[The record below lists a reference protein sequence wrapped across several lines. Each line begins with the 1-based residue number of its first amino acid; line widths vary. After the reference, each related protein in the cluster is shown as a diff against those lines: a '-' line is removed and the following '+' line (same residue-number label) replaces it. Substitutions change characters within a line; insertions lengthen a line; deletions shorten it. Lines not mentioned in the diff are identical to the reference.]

1 MTKLTHWL
9 IASLLAFAGVASAPA
24 SIRAQ
29 APPQEIGP
37 PAKKEQRK
45 SDEVIRIEG
54 RLSNTDPIDK
64 VRSAEK
70 PPGCF
75 HKVHEFKM
83 TPGKTYVI
91 EMIDPTWKK
100 MDPKN
105 FDPFLRVEDS
115 AGKPLAS
122 DDDSGGNQNAR
133 IIFTPAK
140 EDNYRIIASTCESGR
155 EGPYV
160 LTIRPV
166 PQGMVLEARPGLPL
180 VLGMPTL
187 LGDISVTPLPAWGSN
202 LNMGSP
208 GPDTH
213 GYFEYRF
220 IVENASETEKHRV
233 TLTLPHWQGGH
244 YSGHWGHYLRAL
256 RKTIDL
262 GPNDTALVSLLQ
274 PDLTIPIQYLLEVE
288 IDGRVQDRTIQ
299 VNALTNR
306 GGRSNRFVSGSVRA
320 PAAMILA
327 PAGATYDRLM
337 NNIWRSA
344 VGKPTT
350 PPTGWAGG
358 SSRSGVFTELGPYFN
373 RPYYYFQSHYAQTA
387 PQSLDQWSK
396 HWLGYSSYDGV
407 ALSGADW
414 NTGPPEVQAALAQYV
429 ECGGTL
435 LVLGDA
441 KLPESWQ
448 RVRTTT
454 TIFADFH
461 PGFGQCLMTK
471 EQPEKWAPDDWQLVT
486 KMWDHSLNAWQQIR
500 SPSDANREFP
510 VVEGLAIPV
519 RGLFIAMLVFVV
531 AIGPVNIAW
540 LTRSRRRIWLLWTVP
555 VCSFVTCAALVGYM
569 LLTEGWHGH
578 VRAEGITVLDESSQR
593 AATVGWMGFYCPT
606 TPGGGLHF
614 SPDTELTPHLNIRS
628 SSYSAHQPYAIDWTN
643 GQHLYEGWI
652 TSKVPM
658 HFMMRRN
665 EKRLE
670 RLTVRKNDDGSLAVV
685 NGLGAEIQEL
695 WLADAE
701 GKIHSAGTIRAG
713 AETKL
718 TPTPE
723 RAKNQM
729 AALNN
734 GMGGAGTWAA
744 WAEDIPKR
752 PGHYLRPGCYLA
764 VINDSP
770 FLEQGLRRVQSRN
783 LHSVV
788 FGILKEL
795 P

>member
-1 MTKLTHWL
+1 M
-9 IASLLAFAGVASAPA
+9 ALLALAGVASAPA
-24 SIRAQ
+24 SVPAQ
-29 APPQEIGP
+29 PPPQAKDS
-37 PAKKEQRK
+37 PAKKDRRK
-45 SDEVIRIEG
+45 SDDIIRIEG

-64 VRSAEK
+64 VRLAEK

-75 HKVHEFKM
+75 HKVHECKM

-91 EMIDPTWKK
+91 EMTDPTWKK
-100 MDPKN
+100 LDPKN

-133 IIFTPAK
+133 IVFTPTK
-140 EDNYRIIASTCESGR
+140 EDNYRIIATTGDPGR
-155 EGPYV
+155 EGPYA

-166 PQGMVLEARPGLPL
+166 PQGAVIDARPGFPL
-180 VLGMPTL
+180 GLCPTTTF
-187 LGDISVTPLPAWGSN
+187 GEVSITPLPSWGSN
-202 LNMGSP
+202 QNMGGAS
-208 GPDTH
+208 PDTH
-213 GYFEYRF
+213 GYVEYRF
-220 IVENASETEKHRV
+220 IVENLSETEKHRV
-233 TLTLPHWQGGH
+233 TLTLPRWQGGY
-244 YSGHWGHYLRAL
+244 YSGHYLRAL
-256 RKTIDL
+256 RKTVEL

-274 PDLTIPIQYLLEVE
+274 PDLAIPFQNSLEVE
-288 IDGRVQDRTIQ
+288 IDGRTQDRTFE
-299 VNALTNR
+299 VGVVSNR
-306 GGRSNRFVSGSVRA
+306 GGRSNRFFGGGSRTPMA
-320 PAAMILA
+320 TILM
-327 PAGATYDRLM
+327 PGGAVQDQI
-337 NNIWRSA
+337 NNSIWRSA
-344 VGKPTT
+344 LGKPPT
-350 PPTGWAGG
+350 PPPGWAGG
-358 SSRSGVFTELGPYFN
+358 TSRSGVFTELGPYFN
-373 RPYYYFQSHYAQTA
+373 KQYWYFQTHFFQPASD
-387 PQSLDQWSK
+387 SFDQWSK
-396 HWLGYSSYDGV
+396 HWLGYSSFDGV
-407 ALSGADW
+407 ALTGAVWDAA
-414 NTGPPEVQAALAQYV
+414 PPEVQAAVAQYV

-435 LVLGDA
+435 LILGDA

-471 EQPEKWAPDDWQLVT
+471 APPDKWDPDEWQLVT

-500 SPSDANREFP
+500 SPSEANREFP
-510 VVEGLAIPV
+510 VVEGLGIPV
-519 RGLFIAMLVFVV
+519 RGLFVAMLVFVV

-555 VCSFVTCAALVGYM
+555 ACSLVTCAALVGYM

-578 VRAEGITVLDESSQR
+578 VRAEGITVLDEAGQR
-593 AATVGWMGFYCPT
+593 AATIGWTGFYCPT
-606 TPGGGLHF
+606 SPAGGLHF
-614 SPDTELTPHLNIRS
+614 SADTELTPHLNIRS
-628 SSYSAHQPYAIDWTN
+628 SSYAVHQPYAIDWSN

-652 TSKVPM
+652 TAKVPM
-658 HFMMRRN
+658 HFMTRRN
-665 EKRLE
+665 EKRIE

-685 NGLGAEIQEL
+685 NGLSADIQDL

-701 GKIHSAGTIRAG
+701 GRIHTAGTIHAG

-718 TPTPE
+718 MPTQE

-729 AALNN
+729 AALNK
-734 GMGGAGTWAA
+734 GMGGLGTWVA

-752 PGHYLRPGCYLA
+752 PENYLRPGCYLA

-783 LHSVV
+783 LRSVV
-788 FGILKEL
+788 FGILKEM